1 MSNTYTPA
9 WACTNEQSWTIKD
22 TAAWS
27 EVGIILS
34 IRNREQNIHVYI
46 INSQQKYFLTF
57 SNLSSACVCTH
68 TCMLNHLVMCNSVTP
83 RIAAQQAPLFM
94 GFSRQEHWSGLSF
107 PPPGDFLDPGIE
119 PISPALA
126 GGFFTTESLSHY
138 DHDDF
143 FGQKYFHLLIIMAL
157 HA

>member
-1 MSNTYTPA
+1 M
-9 WACTNEQSWTIKD
+9 
-22 TAAWS
+22 
-27 EVGIILS
+27 
-34 IRNREQNIHVYI
+34 
-46 INSQQKYFLTF
+46 
-57 SNLSSACVCTH
+57 CVRARI
-68 TCMLNHLVMCNSVTP
+68 CMLNHLVMYNSVTP
-83 RIAAQQAPLFM
+83 WIAAQQAPLFM

-107 PPPGDFLDPGIE
+107 PPPGDFLDPRIE